1 MEAFILQHLNIE
13 IPKTLWKHPLYSNP
27 EYGSEYLTNMLGSSA
42 FETPKSYH
50 TIMQFL
56 IMTGGNGV
64 YLDYFGGSGT
74 TAQAVLELNK
84 LDEEDGHRKYLIVE
98 MGDYFYSV
106 LLPRLKKLCISSKW
120 KKQNHKIRMACLNF
134 LNTTSLSNTR
144 KR

>member
-1 MEAFILQHLNIE
+1 
-13 IPKTLWKHPLYSNP
+13 
-27 EYGSEYLTNMLGSSA
+27 MLGSSA